1 VFSPYLRTFR
11 ESYTTIKNSSMTRSI
26 DIEYFILFFIVLVC
40 LIIVYEYKSILVIL
54 IDDILLINI
63 NFIIK
68 YY

>member
-1 VFSPYLRTFR
+1 VFFPYLRTFR

-63 NFIIK
+63 NFIVK

>member
-63 NFIIK
+63 NFIVK